1 MYEMPEPRR
10 MALRR
15 PDMCAACGA
24 SIDAGSEAEWNPTL
38 KTVTCLICVDARV
51 RVEARQ
57 GGAGQFDRGTPGASA
72 KRKYERLRE
81 KREQEAKQKLGQR
94 IGGIYLAISED
105 PQSTRA
111 WGVGSKGEQL
121 LGKYLESLND
131 ESRVIVLHDRRIP
144 GSRANIDH
152 IAVCRHGVFA
162 IDAKK
167 YAGKVQRIERGGWFS
182 TDERLYVGGRDCT
195 KLVRAM
201 RGQVE
206 AIQSALGEPLIQ
218 EFEVNVRAALCFI
231 DAEWSLFAKPFAL
244 GGVWV
249 GWAKA
254 LGKRLLADGP
264 LTADH
269 LTTLARRVAAALPPA

>member
-1 MYEMPEPRR
+1 

-15 PDMCAACGA
+15 PDTCSVCGA
-24 SIDAGSEAEWNPTL
+24 SIRAGSQAEWNPTL
-38 KTVTCLICVDARV
+38 KTVTCLICAESRD
-51 RVEARQ
+51 RVEVAF
-57 GGAGQFDRGTPGASA
+57 GTLEHLDRGTPGASA
-72 KRKYERLRE
+72 KRKYDRLHE
-81 KREQEAKQKLGQR
+81 KREREAKEKLGRR
-94 IGGIYLAISED
+94 IGGIYLAFSED

-121 LGKYLESLND
+121 LGGYLESLND

-152 IAVCRHGVFA
+152 IAVCRQGVFA

-167 YAGKVQRIERGGWFS
+167 YAGKVQRVDKGGWFS
-182 TDERLYVGGRDCT
+182 TDERLYVGRRDCT
-195 KLVRAM
+195 KLVNAM

-206 AIQSALGEPLIQ
+206 AIQSALGAHLIQ
-218 EFEVNVRAALCFI
+218 EFEVDVRAALCFV

-244 GGVWV
+244 AGVWV

-254 LGKRLLADGP
+254 LGERLLADGP
-264 LTADH
+264 LSADH
-269 LTTLARRVAAALPPA
+269 LATLARRVATALPPA